1 MRRKSNRKEN
11 TVIKGTVRT
20 SEINSFA
27 SIRACRPWRVISAQT
42 WLATILI
49 LSSFPSAFAE
59 SDFSAFWQKFKSVVI
74 AGDKATIAE
83 MTKFPLS
90 MPYGVKAVKNKEDF
104 SRRYNE
110 IFKGEANAAQCFKS
124 GEPHRESERRYEIYC
139 PFKETPEDKENAPIR
154 FLFELTKTGWKFAG
168 LDNVNE

>member
-1 MRRKSNRKEN
+1 MRS
-11 TVIKGTVRT
+11 
-20 SEINSFA
+20 SELNSFA
-27 SIRACRPWRVISAQT
+27 AIRACHAEAVRRLVIRGQT
-42 WLATILI
+42 CLAGLLI
-49 LSSFPSAFAE
+49 LLSFPSAFAE
-59 SDFSAFWQKFKSVVI
+59 SDFSAFWKTFKSAVM
-74 AGDKATIAE
+74 ASDKAKVAE

-124 GEPHRESERRYEIYC
+124 AEPHKESDRQYEIYC
-139 PFKETPEDKENAPIR
+139 PFKETPDDRENAPIR
-154 FLFELTKTGWKFAG
+154 FIFESTKSGWKFAG